1 MRIALCEDETD
12 SRCALAR
19 MVRSFCEARELAA
32 EIDAFSCGE
41 DFLTSKREYDIV
53 FVDIYLTG
61 MTGVETVK
69 RLRDAS
75 HCQIVF
81 TTTSREHAIEAFGLN
96 AAHYLV
102 KPLTAQAVAQAMERC
117 LARLGKGPGKSL
129 SVKTAQGIIP
139 VPMEQIKYIEV
150 RDKLCTIHSTKKD
163 LETYTSLDA
172 LFEQLDGSFLR
183 AQRSFVVNMNF
194 IESISADRVV
204 LRDGV
209 QIPLSRSNRGALKG
223 QYQKFLFDLARRDS
237 L

>member
-19 MVRSFCEARELAA
+19 MVRVFCETRELAA

-41 DFLTSKREYDIV
+41 DFLASVQEYDIV
-53 FVDIYLTG
+53 FMDVYLTG
-61 MTGVETVK
+61 MTGIETVR
-69 RLRDAS
+69 RLQDPA

-102 KPLTAQAVAQAMERC
+102 KPLTAQAVTQAMERC

-129 SVKTAQGIIP
+129 SVKTEQGIIP
-139 VPMEQIKYIEV
+139 VPMEQIVYIEV
-150 RDKLCTIHSTKKD
+150 RDKLCTIHTTKKN

-183 AQRSFVVNMNF
+183 AQRSYVVNMNY

-209 QIPLSRSNRGALKG
+209 QIPLSRSNRGSLKG